1 MVRRR
6 RVRPYAAWRTANRHP
21 GPACPSQQTGC
32 PVRPGARRGL
42 CHESACGRYPWL
54 SGAFA
59 PTQEEHKPE
68 AQAKINTDV
77 TRTKRHS
84 PAYGGTRSTMTVTEN
99 SASLPAE
106 MRVSWADYSFPG
118 WWARDDRPSEKRK
131 LNSVICCA
139 RAPVAGEI
147 NTPITALPGTRWHE
161 CCHDRSGPVISRDS
175 GALG

>member
-1 MVRRR
+1 MEVRAGAHGGASKTSVWSGAGGSACTLRGVQRTAIRDR
-6 RVRPYAAWRTANRHP
+6 RVPRSRPMP
-21 GPACPSQQTGC
+21 GPA
-32 PVRPGARRGL
+32 GARGGL

-118 WWARDDRPSEKRK
+118 WWARGDRPSEKRK
-131 LNSVICCA
+131 V
-139 RAPVAGEI
+139 
-147 NTPITALPGTRWHE
+147 
-161 CCHDRSGPVISRDS
+161 DS
-175 GALG
+175 SILSLTTSPNEGAYGSEQGKRELLR